1 MSTFPRRDFI
11 KTTAAAVAAAQLPW
25 VGRSQIEETVH
36 WGPVPSEV
44 ELHWLEGAVPG
55 RCDGTTWGVPWPR
68 GQVSAGQTFALSS
81 ADGKAVPV
89 QSWPLAYW
97 PDGSL
102 KWSGHSIGGGVG
114 HPKLILSPGKPAS
127 PAHAVTVTENA
138 EVVTID
144 TGVIQ
149 CRVPKRGS
157 RIIESITRDGRE
169 LLRDGKLVACS
180 QDHPDLEATGAL
192 RLENFESEIS
202 EVTIEQKGPVR
213 AVLKLSGKHQ
223 SGERAWLPFTLRL
236 YFHAGGEAVR
246 LMHSFVFDGDET
258 KDFLR
263 GLGVR
268 FSVPM
273 RDLPHDRH
281 IRFCGEDGGL
291 WAEAVRNLTGL
302 RRDPGPDAIQA
313 QLAGKACPPVE
324 QIAERARTR
333 LSYIPTWGDYTL
345 TQLSPDAFGIRKRT
359 KAGHAWISAAHGG
372 RSSGTGFIGGATGG
386 GIAFGIRDF
395 WKRFPT
401 QLDVRG
407 AASDLAEVTMWLWS
421 PEAPAMDLRFYHDGL
436 GMDSYEKQTD
446 GGLEITYE
454 DYEPGYGT
462 PRGIART
469 NEMML
474 WALAATPAREELV
487 KMADAVSVPPLLA
500 CSPEHLH
507 FTQVFGGAIW
517 SLPDRSTPAK
527 RKLEEL
533 HDSKIAY
540 YLKQIEERRWYGF
553 WDHGD
558 VMHTYD
564 AARHVWRYDVGGY
577 AWDNSELSTDLWLW
591 YAFLRSGRAD
601 IFRMAEAMT
610 RHTGEVDVYHTG
622 RFAGLGTRHGVQHWG
637 DSSKQLRISTA
648 IYRRP
653 YFYLTADERV
663 GDLLRE
669 VVHADARLADTDP
682 HRKVSPP
689 SGQES
694 QTRISV
700 GTDWGSAASNWLTEW
715 ERTHNPEVRQW
726 LVNAMKVIGG
736 NPLGFFSESFGY
748 DPATKTLTPAS
759 PPTVSVS
766 HLSSVFGLVEICA
779 ELIQLLDVP
788 EFEKAWLQYCT
799 LYNASADEQFAALGE
814 TLKGTNLTSAHARL
828 TAYAA
833 WKKKD
838 PKLAKRAWAELLNAD
853 RATKENVPPQVRLTP
868 ETPIRIVPPAVLYPV
883 EEFAP
888 FSTNDSAQIGL
899 CLIENL
905 ALIGEHLPA
914 LESKSE

>member
-1 MSTFPRRDFI
+1 MSKFPRRDFI
-11 KTTAAAVAAAQLPW
+11 KTTAAAVAATQLPG
-25 VGRSQIEETVH
+25 VSRSAVDEILLWTSSA
-36 WGPVPSEV
+36 PSDV

-68 GQVSAGQTFALSS
+68 GQVSAGQTFALNS
-81 ADGKAVPV
+81 AAGQAVPV

-102 KWSGHSIGGGVG
+102 KWSGHSIGGGVAY
-114 HPKLILSPGKPAS
+114 PKLILAPGKPAS
-127 PAHAVTVTENA
+127 PAHAVTVEESA
-138 EVVTID
+138 GAVTID

-157 RIIESITRDGRE
+157 RIIESITREGRE
-169 LLRDGKLVACS
+169 LLRDGKLVAS
-180 QDHPDLEATGAL
+180 AQDHPDLDASGAL

-202 EVTIEQKGPVR
+202 EVTVEQRGPVR
-213 AVLKLSGKHQ
+213 AVVKLSGKHQ
-223 SGERAWLPFTLRL
+223 SATRGWLPFTLRL
-236 YFHAGGEAVR
+236 YCHAGGEAVR

-273 RDLPHDRH
+273 RDLLHDRH

-291 WAEAVRNLTGL
+291 WAEGVRNLTGL
-302 RRDPGPDAIQA
+302 RRDPGADVIQA
-313 QLAGKACPPVE
+313 QLAGNACPPVE
-324 QIAERARTR
+324 QIAERVRTR
-333 LSYIPTWGDYTL
+333 LSYIPAWNDYTL

-359 KAGHAWISAAHGG
+359 KPGHAWISAAHGG

-386 GIAFGIRDF
+386 GIAFGMRDF

-436 GMDSYEKQTD
+436 GMDSYEKQTH

-462 PRGIART
+462 PHGIART

-487 KMADAVSVPPLLA
+487 KMADAVAVPPLLA
-500 CSPEHLH
+500 CTPEHLH

-527 RKLEEL
+527 QKLEEL
-533 HDSKIAY
+533 LDSKIAY
-540 YLKQIEERRWYGF
+540 YHKQIEEHRWYGF

-591 YAFLRSGRAD
+591 YAYLRSGRSD

-637 DSSKQLRISTA
+637 DSAKQLRISTA

-669 VVHADARLADTDP
+669 VVHADAQLANTHP
-682 HRKVSPP
+682 HRKISHP
-689 SGQES
+689 SGKEPK
-694 QTRISV
+694 TRISV

-715 ERTHNPEVRQW
+715 ERTNNPEVRAW
-726 LVNAMKVIGG
+726 LVNSMKVIGG
-736 NPLGFFSESFGY
+736 NPLGFFCESFGY
-748 DPATKTLTPAS
+748 DPATKTLTPS
-759 PPTVSVS
+759 SQPTVSVS

-799 LYNASADEQFAALGE
+799 LYNASPDEQLVALGE

-853 RATKENVPPQVRLTP
+853 QATKENVPPQVRLTP
-868 ETPIRIVPPAVLYPV
+868 DTPVRIVPPAVLYPV
-883 EEFAP
+883 EELAP
-888 FSTNDSAQIGL
+888 FSTNDAAQIGL

-905 ALIGEHLPA
+905 ALIGESVPS
-914 LESKSE
+914 LEAE

>member
-11 KTTAAAVAAAQLPW
+11 KTTAAAVAATQLPW
-25 VGRSQIEETVH
+25 VGRSEIEETLLAA
-36 WGPVPSEV
+36 GAAPGDV
-44 ELHWLEGAVPG
+44 ELHWLEGAAPG

-81 ADGKAVPV
+81 ANGKAVPV

-102 KWSGHSIGGGVG
+102 KWSGHSIGGAVG
-114 HPKLILSPGKPAS
+114 HPKLILGPGKPAS
-127 PAHAVTVTENA
+127 PTQAVTVTESA
-138 EVVTID
+138 EVLTID

-149 CRVPKRGS
+149 CRVSKRGS

-180 QDHPDLEATGAL
+180 QDHPDLEVTGAL

-202 EVTIEQKGPVR
+202 EVMVEQKGPVR
-213 AVLKLSGKHQ
+213 AVVKLMGKHQ
-223 SGERAWLPFTLRL
+223 SGSRGWLPFTLRL

-291 WAEAVRNLTGL
+291 WAEGVRNLTGL
-302 RRDPGPDAIQA
+302 RRDPGTDVIQA

-333 LSYIPTWGDYTL
+333 LSYIPAWNDYTL
-345 TQLSPDAFGIRKRT
+345 TQLSPDAFCIRKRT

-386 GIAFGIRDF
+386 GIAFGMRDF

-462 PRGIART
+462 PHGIART

-474 WALAATPAREELV
+474 WALAATPEREELV

-610 RHTGEVDVYHTG
+610 RHTGEVDVYHVG

-669 VVHADARLADTDP
+669 VVHADAQLANTDP

-689 SGQES
+689 SGKES
-694 QTRISV
+694 KTRISV
-700 GTDWGSAASNWLTEW
+700 GTDWGSTASNWLTEW
-715 ERTHNPEVRQW
+715 ERTNNPEVRQW
-726 LVNAMKVIGG
+726 LVNSMKVIGG

-748 DPATKTLTPAS
+748 DPATKTLTPS
-759 PPTVSVS
+759 SQPTVSVS

-779 ELIQLLDVP
+779 ELIQLLDVA

-799 LYNASADEQFAALGE
+799 LYNASPDEQFVALGE

-868 ETPIRIVPPAVLYPV
+868 ETLVRIVPPAVLYPV
-883 EEFAP
+883 EELAP
-888 FSTNDSAQIGL
+888 FSTNDAAQIGL

-905 ALIGEHLPA
+905 ALIGESVPP
-914 LESKSE
+914 LETE

>member
-1 MSTFPRRDFI
+1 MSKFPRRDFI
-11 KTTAAAVAAAQLPW
+11 KTTAAAVAATQLPG
-25 VGRSQIEETVH
+25 VSRSAVDEILLWTSSA
-36 WGPVPSEV
+36 PSDV
-44 ELHWLEGAVPG
+44 ELHWLEGVVPG

-68 GQVSAGQTFALSS
+68 GQVSAGQTFALNS
-81 ADGKAVPV
+81 ADGQAVPV

-102 KWSGHSIGGGVG
+102 KWSGHSIGGGAA

-127 PAHAVTVTENA
+127 SAHAVTVEESA
-138 EVVTID
+138 EAVTID

-157 RIIESITRDGRE
+157 RIIESITREGRE
-169 LLRDGKLVACS
+169 LLRDGKLVAS
-180 QDHPDLEATGAL
+180 AQNHPDLDATGAL

-202 EVTIEQKGPVR
+202 EVTVEQRGPVR
-213 AVLKLSGKHQ
+213 AVVKLSGKHQ
-223 SGERAWLPFTLRL
+223 SANRGWLPFTLRL

-291 WAEAVRNLTGL
+291 WAEGVRNLTGL
-302 RRDPGPDAIQA
+302 RRDPGADVIQA
-313 QLAGKACPPVE
+313 QLAGNACPPVE

-333 LSYIPTWGDYTL
+333 LSYIPAWNDYTL

-359 KAGHAWISAAHGG
+359 KPGHAWISAAHGG

-386 GIAFGIRDF
+386 GIAFGMRDF

-436 GMDSYEKQTD
+436 GMDSYEKQTN

-462 PRGIART
+462 PHGIART

-474 WALAATPAREELV
+474 WALAATPAREDLV
-487 KMADAVSVPPLLA
+487 KMADAVAVPPLLA
-500 CSPEHLH
+500 CTPKHLH

-517 SLPDRSTPAK
+517 GLPDRSTPAK
-527 RKLEEL
+527 QKLEEL
-533 HDSKIAY
+533 LDSKIAY
-540 YLKQIEERRWYGF
+540 YLKQIEEHRWYGF

-591 YAFLRSGRAD
+591 YAYLRSGRTD

-610 RHTGEVDVYHTG
+610 RHTGEVDVYHAG

-637 DSSKQLRISTA
+637 DSAKQLRISTA

-669 VVHADARLADTDP
+669 VVHADAQLANTHP
-682 HRKVSPP
+682 HRKISHP
-689 SGQES
+689 SGKEPK
-694 QTRISV
+694 TRISV

-715 ERTHNPEVRQW
+715 ERTNNPDARSW
-726 LVNAMKVIGG
+726 LVNSMKVIGG
-736 NPLGFFSESFGY
+736 NPLGFFCESFGY
-748 DPATKTLTPAS
+748 DPATKTLTPS
-759 PPTVSVS
+759 SQPTVSVS

-788 EFEKAWLQYCT
+788 EFEKAWLQYCI
-799 LYNASADEQFAALGE
+799 LYNASPDEQLVALGE

-868 ETPIRIVPPAVLYPV
+868 DAPVRIVPPAVLYPV
-883 EEFAP
+883 EELAP
-888 FSTNDSAQIGL
+888 FSTNDAAQIGL

-905 ALIGEHLPA
+905 ALIGESVPS
-914 LESKSE
+914 LEAE

>member
-1 MSTFPRRDFI
+1 MYPLPRRDFI
-11 KTTAAAVAAAQLPW
+11 KTTAVAMAAMGIPGTGQSDIEATLP
-25 VGRSQIEETVH
+25 GTE
-36 WGPVPSEV
+36 PVSGGV
-44 ELHWLEGAVPG
+44 ELHWLEGTVPG

-68 GQVSAGQTFALSS
+68 GRVSAGQTFALNSPE
-81 ADGKAVPV
+81 GEAVPV

-102 KWSGHSIGGGVG
+102 KWSGHSMAGGVG
-114 HPKLILSPGKPAS
+114 HSRLLLAPGKAAGPAR
-127 PAHAVTVTENA
+127 AVTVVETA
-138 EVVTID
+138 DEVTVD

-149 CRVPKRGS
+149 CRIPKRGS
-157 RIIESITRDGRE
+157 RVIGSITREGHE
-169 LLRDGKLVACS
+169 LLRDGKLVASC
-180 QDHPDLEATGAL
+180 QDQPDLEAAGAL
-192 RLENFESEIS
+192 RWENFESDVS
-202 EVTIEQKGPVR
+202 SVAIEQAGPVR
-213 AVLKLSGKHQ
+213 AVLKLTGHHRSEGR
-223 SGERAWLPFTLRL
+223 EWLPFTLRL

-258 KDFLR
+258 QDFLR
-263 GLGVR
+263 GLGMR

-273 RDLPHDRH
+273 RDPLHDRH
-281 IRFCGEDGGL
+281 IRFCGENGGL

-302 RRDPGPDAIQA
+302 RRDPGADVVQA
-313 QLAGKACPPVE
+313 QLAGVACPPVE
-324 QIAERARTR
+324 RIAERARER
-333 LSYIPTWGDYTL
+333 LSYIPAWGDYTL
-345 TQLSPDAFGIRKRT
+345 VQLSPDAFGIRKRT

-386 GIAFGIRDF
+386 GIAFGLRDF

-407 AASDLAEVTMWLWS
+407 AAGELAEVTMWLWS
-421 PEAPAMDLRFYHDGL
+421 PEASAMDLRFYHDGL

-474 WALAATPAREELV
+474 WALASTPSREELV
-487 KMADAVSVPPLLA
+487 KMGDAVSTPPLLV
-500 CSPEHLH
+500 CTPEHLH
-507 FTQVFGGAIW
+507 STQVFGGAIW
-517 SLPDRSTPAK
+517 GLPDRSTPAK
-527 RKLEEL
+527 RKLEDL
-533 HDSKIAY
+533 HDSKLSY
-540 YLKQIEERRWYGF
+540 YLRQIEERRWYGF

-564 AARHVWRYDVGGY
+564 SGRHVWRYDVGGY
-577 AWDNSELSTDLWLW
+577 AWDNSELSTDLWFW
-591 YAFLRSGRAD
+591 YAYLRSGRAD

-610 RHTGEVDVYHTG
+610 RHTGEVDVYHLG

-637 DSSKQLRISTA
+637 DSAKQLRISTA

-663 GDLLRE
+663 GDLLKE
-669 VVHADARLADTDP
+669 VVHADARLGDTDP
-682 HRKVSPP
+682 RRKVHPAGAASLA
-689 SGQES
+689 
-694 QTRISV
+694 RISV

-715 ERTHNPEVRQW
+715 ERTNDPAARSW
-726 LVNAMKVIGG
+726 LVNSMKVIGG
-736 NPLGFFSESFGY
+736 NPLGFFCESFGY
-748 DPATKTLTPAS
+748 DPATKALISPDKPA
-759 PPTVSVS
+759 VSVS
-766 HLSSVFGLVEICA
+766 HLSSVFGLIEICA

-788 EFEKAWLQYCT
+788 EFENAWLRYCT
-799 LYNASADEQFAALGE
+799 LYNAVPEEQLAALGE
-814 TLKGTNLTSAHARL
+814 TLKGASLTSAHARL

-833 WKKKD
+833 WRKKD
-838 PKLAKRAWAELLNAD
+838 PVLAKRAWAEFLNAD

-868 ETPIRIVPPAVLYPV
+868 ETPVRILPPAVLIPV
-883 EEFAP
+883 EEISP
-888 FSTNDSAQIGL
+888 FSTNDAAQTGL

-905 ALIGEHLPA
+905 ALIGDFLPP
-914 LESKSE
+914 LEAE